1 VTTAELIAELEGQ
14 GVRIWAED
22 GSLRYRAPKGVM
34 TQDRLEA
41 LREHKE
47 ALLEQV
53 SNGSGAA
60 AFAADPEARFEPF
73 PLTDVQS
80 AYLLGRRDVFS
91 YGGVACHGY
100 GELAFDDLDLARME
114 TAWQGLV
121 DRHDMLRAT
130 IEPDGS
136 QRVLAEPPP
145 IRIPVVDVRGEPPE
159 RAAAAVAATRAEM
172 DHRVYE
178 PGSWPLFDVRATLTD
193 ERALLHV
200 SIDFLIADFVS
211 IQVLLDELHRRY
223 LEPERSWP
231 ELELTFRDY
240 VLAER
245 RLRSGSRYERDRE
258 YWLRRLDE
266 LPPPPELPLLGPAAA
281 EAAPRFRRSATT
293 LDREEWRALKQA
305 ARARGVTASTAVL
318 AAYAEVVAHW
328 SRQRRFTLDLTLLN
342 RLPLHP
348 QVGELIGDFTSIEL
362 LAVGHDPHVSFAR
375 RAMALQAQLWQDL
388 DHRLYSGIEV
398 IRELGRSGGHESALF
413 PIVFTSAVGLDGD
426 ADADD
431 GTGLGE
437 LVYGI
442 SQTPQVWIDCQVTER
457 GGALSLN
464 WDVREGVFPDGLVD
478 DMFAAFEDLLR
489 RLAIGDDAWDA
500 AASVPLPAAQAERRR
515 RVNDTAAPLP
525 DGLLH
530 EGLVGQAL
538 REPDHVAVV
547 ADGRTLSYGELLGR
561 ALAVAERLREEGCE
575 PHELV
580 AVVMDKGWEQVVAVL
595 GTLLAGGVYVPV
607 DTNQPPARRERM
619 LADAGVRV
627 ALTQSRHAQDPDW
640 QESVTRIA
648 VDRLDPS
655 ELPEE
660 PPARLAEPDD
670 LAYVIYTSGS
680 TGVPKGVMVSHRS
693 ALNTIADLN
702 GRFAI
707 GPDDR
712 ILGLASLG
720 FDLSVYDVFGPLAAG
735 GSLVLPSA
743 VRRGDP
749 SHWAELV
756 AEHGVTLWNSV
767 PAQMQMLHDYLATE
781 PWLELPS
788 LRLAFLSGDWI
799 PVGLPDQV
807 RRRLPGLEL
816 VSMGG
821 ATEAA
826 IWSIIH
832 PIREVDPEWRSIP
845 YGVPLANQTFHVL
858 DDALRPRPD
867 LVPGELYIGGAG
879 LALGYHD
886 DPEKTAERFVRHPE
900 TGERLYRTGDLG
912 RYLGNGEIEFLGRE
926 DFQVKIRGH
935 RIELAEVEAALSS
948 YPVVGAAAALV
959 EGDEPLERRLVAV
972 VEPAYRSDPL
982 PSGRIGAGLDRET
995 RAGADAVLASL
1006 DGDRYLAYTRSLDE
1020 VALLEMLH
1028 ALRTLG
1034 LFGSAGESH
1043 TLEEILEPIA
1053 PRHHRLIR
1061 RWLRA
1066 LITSGALALHES
1078 RYRLVND
1085 TGENE
1090 LEAAWAR
1097 VEELRGDAGDTS
1109 ELLRYFRTSTRAL
1122 PELLRAEQD
1131 PVRLLFPEGRV
1142 DVSEAVYRDALIGR
1156 WTSAIVTATLARIA
1170 TEQGGERLRVLE
1182 VGAGV
1187 GGASADAIAALGA
1200 FDVDYLFTDLS
1211 RFFLNAAQERFG
1223 DVPWLRFAVYD
1234 LDEDYRAQ
1242 GLAPSSFDV
1251 VLAGD
1256 VLHATQDI
1264 GRVLAQLRELV
1275 VPGGWLVFVEMT
1287 REHYQVMTSLELM
1300 IRLDE
1305 ATGDFL
1311 DERRGRDQTF
1321 LTRAQWLDAIEAAGG
1336 ELVLCLPDPDH
1347 LMAELG
1353 MHVFAVRFK
1362 TDRASI
1368 SSEGLGRHL
1377 AASLPDYMIP
1387 AEIQVVDR
1395 LPLTDN
1401 GKVDRKTLRS
1411 WLRRE
1416 TGGGAV
1422 VGEEP
1427 QTELERR
1434 LAEVWSQV
1442 LVVETIGRDQTFFEL
1457 GGDSLLAAQLTG
1469 RVREQ
1474 VPEAAAIFFDDLLR
1488 RILEGP
1494 TIAALAS
1501 ALTRE
1506 AEAVEEADAERP
1518 SPLVHRG
1525 GSGDGAALVL
1535 VHGADGTIGPLEE
1548 LVPELTERA
1557 RIVTLTVAD
1566 AAAYLALDP
1575 SVLVERTAAD
1585 YARLL
1590 LDDGL
1595 SHVHLVGAGFGG
1607 LLAAE
1612 VARQLAETGADVE
1625 GVTVVA
1631 AEPPP
1636 PDAAFA
1642 EQAARAA
1649 EAHELGAYA
1658 GDVTLVTPPD
1668 DASLELW
1675 QDVCLGELSVV
1686 DAPLGAGILA
1696 P

>member
-1 VTTAELIAELEGQ
+1 
-14 GVRIWAED
+14 
-22 GSLRYRAPKGVM
+22 
-34 TQDRLEA
+34 
-41 LREHKE
+41 
-47 ALLEQV
+47 
-53 SNGSGAA
+53 
-60 AFAADPEARFEPF
+60 
-73 PLTDVQS
+73 
-80 AYLLGRRDVFS
+80 
-91 YGGVACHGY
+91 
-100 GELAFDDLDLARME
+100 ME
-114 TAWQGLV
+114 TAGEGLA

-281 EAAPRFRRSATT
+281 EAAPRFRRWPTT
-293 LDREEWRALKQA
+293 LDRGDWCALKQA
-305 ARARGVTASTAVL
+305 ARARGITASTAVL

-720 FDLSVYDVFGPLAAG
+720 FDLPVYDVFGPLAAG

-743 VRRGDP
+743 ERRGDP

-886 DPEKTAERFVRHPE
+886 DP
-900 TGERLYRTGDLG
+900 LG
-912 RYLGNGEIEFLGRE
+912 
-926 DFQVKIRGH
+926 
-935 RIELAEVEAALSS
+935 
-948 YPVVGAAAALV
+948 
-959 EGDEPLERRLVAV
+959 RRLVAV

-1223 DVPWLRFAVYD
+1223 DVPWLRFGVYD
-1234 LDEDYRAQ
+1234 LDEEYRAQ
-1242 GLAPSSFDV
+1242 GLPPSSFDV

-1256 VLHATQDI
+1256 VLHA
-1264 GRVLAQLRELV
+1264 
-1275 VPGGWLVFVEMT
+1275 
-1287 REHYQVMTSLELM
+1287 
-1300 IRLDE
+1300 
-1305 ATGDFL
+1305 
-1311 DERRGRDQTF
+1311 RRGRDQTF
-1321 LTRAQWLDAIEAAGG
+1321 LTRSQWLDAISAAGG

-1377 AASLPDYMIP
+1377 AASLPDYMLP

-1416 TGGGAV
+1416 TGGASV

-1442 LVVETIGRDQTFFEL
+1442 IAVETIGRDQTFFEL

-1469 RVREQ
+1469 RLREQ

-1518 SPLVHRG
+1518 SPLVPRG
-1525 GSGDGAALVL
+1525 GWGEGAALVL

-1631 AEPPP
+1631 ARPPP

-1686 DAPLGAGILA
+1686 DAPLGAGI
-1696 P
+1696 

>member
-34 TQDRLEA
+34 TQDRLEE

-53 SNGSGAA
+53 SNGPAA
-60 AFAADPEARFEPF
+60 AFAADPAARFDPF

-80 AYLLGRRDVFS
+80 AYLLGRRDVFA

-100 GELAFDDLDLARME
+100 GELAFANLDLARME
-114 TAWQGLV
+114 AAWQGLV

-136 QRVLAEPPP
+136 QRVLPETPP
-145 IRIPVVDVRGEPPE
+145 IRIPVVDVRGEPPA
-159 RAAAAVAATRAEM
+159 RAAATVAATRAQM

-231 ELELTFRDY
+231 ELELNFRDY

-266 LPPPPELPLLGPAAA
+266 LPPPPELPLLGPAA
-281 EAAPRFRRSATT
+281 EAAPRFRRWPTT
-293 LDREEWRALKQA
+293 LDRGDWCALKQA
-305 ARARGVTASTAVL
+305 ARARGITASTAVL

-362 LAVGHDPHVSFAR
+362 LAVEHDPHVSFAR
-375 RAMALQAQLWQDL
+375 RATALQAQLWQDL

-398 IRELGRSGGHESALF
+398 IRELGRGAGPESALF
-413 PIVFTSAVGLDGD
+413 PIVFTSAVGLEGDGD
-426 ADADD
+426 TDD

-442 SQTPQVWIDCQVTER
+442 SQTPQVWIDCQVMER
-457 GGALSLN
+457 GGTLSLN
-464 WDVREGVFPDGLVD
+464 WDVRDGVFPDGLVD
-478 DMFAAFEDLLR
+478 DMFAAFEGLLR
-489 RLAIGDDAWDA
+489 RLAASDEAWDA
-500 AASVPLPAAQAERRR
+500 AAPVPLPAAQAERRR
-515 RVNDTAAPLP
+515 HVNDTAAPLP

-530 EGLVGQAL
+530 EGVVAQAL
-538 REPDHVAVV
+538 REPDRVAVV
-547 ADGRTLSYGELLGR
+547 ADGGTLSFGELLGR
-561 ALAVAERLREEGCE
+561 ALAVAERLRKEGCA
-575 PHELV
+575 PQELV

-627 ALTQSRHAQDPDW
+627 ALTQSRHAQVPDW
-640 QESVTRIA
+640 PEGVTRVP

-660 PPARLAEPDD
+660 PPARLAHPDD

-702 GRFAI
+702 RRFAV

-712 ILGLASLG
+712 VLGLANLG
-720 FDLSVYDVFGPLAAG
+720 FDLSVYDLFGPLAAG

-743 VRRGDP
+743 ERRGDP

-799 PVGLPDQV
+799 PVALPDQV
-807 RRRLPGLEL
+807 RRRLPGIEL

-826 IWSIIH
+826 IWSIVH
-832 PIREVDPEWRSIP
+832 PIGEVDPEWRSIP
-845 YGVPLANQTFHVL
+845 YGFPLANQTFHVL

-879 LALGYHD
+879 LALGYHG
-886 DPEKTAERFVRHPE
+886 DPEKTAERFARHPE

-948 YPVVGAAAALV
+948 YPAVGAATALV
-959 EGDEPLERRLVAV
+959 DGDEPLERRLVAV

-982 PSGRIGAGLDRET
+982 PSARIGAELDRET
-995 RAGADAVLASL
+995 RAVADAVLASL

-1034 LFGSAGESH
+1034 LFGGADESH
-1043 TLEEILEPIA
+1043 TLDEILEPVA

-1066 LITSGALALHES
+1066 LTTSGALALDDG
-1078 RYRLVND
+1078 RYRLASATD
-1085 TGENE
+1085 DAAR
-1090 LEAAWAR
+1090 EAAWQQ

-1109 ELLRYFRTSTRAL
+1109 ELLRYFRTSTLAL

-1142 DVSEAVYRDALIGR
+1142 EVSEAVYRDALIGR

-1182 VGAGV
+1182 VGAGI

-1223 DVPWLRFAVYD
+1223 DVPWLRFGVYD
-1234 LDEDYRAQ
+1234 LDEEYRAQ
-1242 GLAPSSFDV
+1242 GLPPSSFDV

-1321 LTRAQWLDAIEAAGG
+1321 LTRSQWLDAISAAGG

-1377 AASLPDYMIP
+1377 AASLPDYMLP

-1416 TGGGAV
+1416 TGGASV

-1442 LVVETIGRDQTFFEL
+1442 LAVETIGRDQTFFEL

-1469 RVREQ
+1469 RLREQ
-1474 VPEAAAIFFDDLLR
+1474 VPEAASIFFDDLLR

-1501 ALTRE
+1501 ALTHE
-1506 AEAVEEADAERP
+1506 ADAVEEAGAERP
-1518 SPLVHRG
+1518 LPLVHRG
-1525 GSGDGAALVL
+1525 GSGDGPVLVL
-1535 VHGADGTIGPLEE
+1535 VHGADGTTGPLEE
-1548 LVPELTERA
+1548 LVPELTGRA
-1557 RIVTLTVAD
+1557 RVVSLEVAD

-1575 SVLVERTAAD
+1575 SLLVERTAAD

-1595 SHVHLVGAGFGG
+1595 SHVHLAGAGFGG
-1607 LLAAE
+1607 VLAAE

-1625 GVTVVA
+1625 GLTVIA
-1631 AEPPP
+1631 AEPSPT
-1636 PDAAFA
+1636 DAALA
-1642 EQAARAA
+1642 EQSARAA

-1658 GDVTLVTPPD
+1658 GDVALVQPD
-1668 DASLELW
+1668 EALLELW

-1686 DAPLGAGILA
+1686 DTASADVLA